1 MIITLI
7 NFISEKIDNFKR
19 RNRSRPSF
27 YRLFL
32 LWLTLIILITVI
44 FYIIDN
50 LNTNKL
56 RIVKIDSPLND
67 LVEEKINLPNIVYN
81 KKVSYSPEK
90 TDLYNDILNKV
101 GQIPKPLSFVDDFNY
116 NL

>member
-32 LWLTLIILITVI
+32 LWLTLVILISAI
-44 FYIIDN
+44 FYSLDKLN
-50 LNTNKL
+50 LNRL
-56 RIVKIDSPLND
+56 RVVKFERPPI
-67 LVEEKINLPNIVYN
+67 EEKVELPNIVYN
-81 KKVSYSPEK
+81 KMSYSPEK
-90 TDLYNDILNKV
+90 SELYHEIINKV
-101 GQIPKPLSFVDDFNY
+101 GQIPKPLSFIDDFDF